1 MIRRPPKST
10 LFPYTTLF
18 RSRSSTTDRD
28 VPLTQPT
35 RRRRAAALTALL
47 ILLGA
52 FGASSRE
59 PLLYVSNEIP
69 NTISV
74 VSLRTNAVIAT
85 VPVGKRPRGM
95 ALSPD
100 RRTVYVALGQ
110 DEALGVVDLASGQ
123 RTGTIPANRDP
134 EPLALS
140 PDGKVAYASNEE
152 IAHASAIDIASGKT
166 LFSTPVG
173 V

>member
-1 MIRRPPKST
+1 MYYESLCMHIK
-10 LFPYTTLF
+10 LCYWILCFF
-18 RSRSSTTDRD
+18 FFSS
-28 VPLTQPT
+28 
-35 RRRRAAALTALL
+35 RRRHTRCSRDWSSDVCSSDL

-74 VSLRTNAVIAT
+74 VSPRTNAVIAT

-110 DEALGVVDLASGQ
+110 DDALGVVDVASGQ
-123 RTGTIPANRDP
+123 MTRAIPANP
-134 EPLALS
+134 
-140 PDGKVAYASNEE
+140 
-152 IAHASAIDIASGKT
+152 
-166 LFSTPVG
+166 
-173 V
+173 

>member
-74 VSLRTNAVIAT
+74 VSPRTNAVIAT

-95 ALSPD
+95 ARS
-100 RRTVYVALGQ
+100 
-110 DEALGVVDLASGQ
+110 
-123 RTGTIPANRDP
+123 
-134 EPLALS
+134 
-140 PDGKVAYASNEE
+140 EE
-152 IAHASAIDIASGKT
+152 HTSELQSQFH
-166 LFSTPVG
+166 LVCR
-173 V
+173 

>member
-1 MIRRPPKST
+1 M
-10 LFPYTTLF
+10 
-18 RSRSSTTDRD
+18 
-28 VPLTQPT
+28 TQPT

-47 ILLGA
+47 ILRGA

-74 VSLRTNAVIAT
+74 VSPRTNAVIAT

-110 DEALGVVDLASGQ
+110 DDAVGVVDVASGQ
-123 RTGTIPANRDP
+123 MTRTIPANRDP
-134 EPLALS
+134 ELVVLS
-140 PDGKVAYASNEE
+140 PDGKVAYVSNEE
-152 IAHASAIDIASGKT
+152 IAHASAKIGRAH
-166 LFSTPVG
+166 V
-173 V
+173 